1 MELLDRYL
9 QAVKKHLP
17 WKRQD
22 DILAELR
29 ANMESQLEDKEAEL
43 GRPLTQGEA
52 EDWLRTWGPPVV
64 VASRYQPQQ
73 YLIGPTFFPIYL
85 YVLRL
90 ALLWAL
96 LIYTIVNAVVIPFTS
111 PAIPSVIDT
120 FLRVPGILITVAG
133 WVTLVFAALEF
144 ATTHFPEHCP
154 PIAGLSKNWSPN
166 SLPPLEKRDE
176 GFGKPRSYAHAV
188 AEVVF
193 GFIALVWLLLVPKHP
208 FLLFGPGAFYF
219 SAGPFKAAAILWTL
233 YWWIV
238 ALNAVQLAWRSINLI
253 RGAWQKRS
261 SAETLVVKC
270 IGLIPLIL
278 LLRVPDE
285 GYLALK
291 NPAVDQAHYGS
302 LLVSINQGF
311 HMALSIV
318 CIIVVVTLALELGQF
333 ILNTYRQRSAAR

>member
-52 EDWLRTWGPPVV
+52 EDWLRAWGPPVV

-73 YLIGPTFFPIYL
+73 YLIGPTFFPMYL
-85 YVLRL
+85 YVIRL

-96 LIYTIVNAVVIPFTS
+96 LIYTIVNAVVIPFTAPS
-111 PAIPSVIDT
+111 VPAVIDT
-120 FLRVPGILITVAG
+120 VLRVPGLLITVAG

-144 ATTHFPEHCP
+144 AAMRYPEHCP
-154 PIAGLSKNWSPN
+154 PIVGLSKTWSPS
-166 SLPPLEKRDE
+166 SLPPIEKRNE

-193 GFIALVWLLLVPKHP
+193 GFIALAWMLLIPKHP
-208 FLLFGPGAFYF
+208 FLMFGPGAAYF
-219 SAGPFKAAAILWTL
+219 SAGPFQLAAIWWTFF
-233 YWWIV
+233 WWIV

-253 RGAWQKRS
+253 RGVWQKRS
-261 SAETLVVKC
+261 SGETLVVKSM
-270 IGLIPLIL
+270 GLIPLIL
-278 LLRVPDE
+278 LLRLPDE
-285 GYLALK
+285 GYLLLK

-302 LLVSINQGF
+302 MLVSVNEGI
-311 HMALSIV
+311 HLALSIV
-318 CIIVVVTLALELGQF
+318 CIIVVLPLHGILA
-333 ILNTYRQRSAAR
+333 SSS